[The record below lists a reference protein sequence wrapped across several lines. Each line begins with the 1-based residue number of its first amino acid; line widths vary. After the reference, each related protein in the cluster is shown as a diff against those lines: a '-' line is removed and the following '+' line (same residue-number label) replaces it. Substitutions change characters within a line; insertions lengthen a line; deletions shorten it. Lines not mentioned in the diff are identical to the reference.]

1 MSYLMKKLVQP
12 FLQPLPLCLALAAA
26 GLVFLWFTRRQK
38 LGKVLATSGLGLLI
52 ALSFPAVSD
61 WLVRPLEYA
70 YLPVASAALATE
82 ADQRAREA
90 KWIVVLGGGHRED
103 LRMSPEDLVSL
114 PALPR
119 VIEGLRL
126 HRELPGTRLVFT
138 GGNGTYGFSDA
149 QAGGELARALGVPS
163 EDVVLE
169 TGPRDT
175 EEEALVIK
183 QRVGSDAFFLVTS
196 ATHMPRA
203 LGLFRKQGL
212 DPMPAPT
219 EHLTMQG
226 ESWNL
231 FRVLPNAHS
240 LANLERAVHEYL
252 GIAWSKLRGRI

>member
-1 MSYLMKKLVQP
+1 MKKLVQP

-52 ALSFPAVSD
+52 VLSFPAVSD
-61 WLVRPLEYA
+61 RLVRPLEYA
-70 YLPVASAALATE
+70 YLPVASAAVATE
-82 ADQRAREA
+82 RDKRARDA

-114 PALPR
+114 AALPR

-138 GGNGTYGFSDA
+138 GGNGNYAGFSDA
-149 QAGGELARALGVPS
+149 RAGGDLARALGIPS
-163 EDVVLE
+163 EEVILE
-169 TGPRDT
+169 AGPRDT

-183 QRVGSDAFFLVTS
+183 QRVGRDAFFLVTS

-219 EHLTMQG
+219 EHLTMRG
-226 ESWNL
+226 ENLSL
-231 FRVLPNAHS
+231 FRLVPNAPS
-240 LANLERAVHEYL
+240 LANLDRAVHEYL